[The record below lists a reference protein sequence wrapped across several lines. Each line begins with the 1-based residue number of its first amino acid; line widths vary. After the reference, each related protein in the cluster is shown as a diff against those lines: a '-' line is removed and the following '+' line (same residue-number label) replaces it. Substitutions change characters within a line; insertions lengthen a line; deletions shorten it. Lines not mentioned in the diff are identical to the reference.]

1 MKKLVKR
8 FAGDAF
14 FIVVGVTAAWYI
26 NHHAYGR
33 GYVQGVKDTA
43 DYVLLLL
50 NGEQVGACERA
61 PLPDAPAVFVRPR
74 NGQDI

>member
-1 MKKLVKR
+1 MKKLIKR

-14 FIVVGVTAAWYI
+14 FLIVGTVAAWYI
-26 NHHAYGR
+26 NHHAFGR

-50 NGEQVGACERA
+50 NQDEARERA